1 MSTYSIRRNETILFV
16 QFFLFLIN
24 IVIRFISFTDAKHP
38 LSPPPQ
44 QGIRNELSVRSSFQ
58 KSNEA
63 YYYDDDDETS
73 DKELGTFETEQLIN
87 AVTKITDLLRKCWG
101 VAGADI
107 ISSNLA
113 RQEGGLTTYFNPTVP
128 GKAVY
133 ALFAFAVIDQFQS
146 HLHALKGDIM
156 ILINDIAAV
165 LHEEVYRWGYED
177 SGQCN
182 KNLGNAFLM
191 VYKIGAVKEVVEKR
205 ERAEAVIFQGKNT
218 AKARKRRNRQTELTT
233 LRLSSLGGSHRGHID
248 PPDMLSRSHVDN
260 LDLSSLPGM
269 RAFSDRALLGLLKT
283 FAGIHR
289 DKTILNWNNDFR
301 LGAGV
306 GATSINLN
314 FGMDAGWAVEG
325 AVGSSYKIDATYL
338 SPHVNMASRMM
349 SATKQYGVY
358 FLLSQAV
365 QKLLSENAQDKLRHI
380 DTVTVKGSSV
390 KQKIFTYDAK
400 PAHFFLYSKTENQ
413 ADLDSDRYSPS
424 IWNTDQDLVAMRNH
438 ICDDFMEV
446 FNRGRDE
453 YLAGNWPTAVKLL
466 KAADKIMF
474 QLQMDEGYSAK
485 SYSDNLKSL
494 PNLHADNAEAEERL
508 SMGDGPCQRLIAYM
522 EEHGCEAPAD
532 WAGYRPLTSK

>member
-1 MSTYSIRRNETILFV
+1 
-16 QFFLFLIN
+16 
-24 IVIRFISFTDAKHP
+24 
-38 LSPPPQ
+38 
-44 QGIRNELSVRSSFQ
+44 
-58 KSNEA
+58 
-63 YYYDDDDETS
+63 
-73 DKELGTFETEQLIN
+73 
-87 AVTKITDLLRKCWG
+87 
-101 VAGADI
+101 
-107 ISSNLA
+107 
-113 RQEGGLTTYFNPTVP
+113 
-128 GKAVY
+128 
-133 ALFAFAVIDQFQS
+133 
-146 HLHALKGDIM
+146 
-156 ILINDIAAV
+156 
-165 LHEEVYRWGYED
+165 
-177 SGQCN
+177 
-182 KNLGNAFLM
+182 
-191 VYKIGAVKEVVEKR
+191 
-205 ERAEAVIFQGKNT
+205 
-218 AKARKRRNRQTELTT
+218 
-233 LRLSSLGGSHRGHID
+233 
-248 PPDMLSRSHVDN
+248 
-260 LDLSSLPGM
+260 
-269 RAFSDRALLGLLKT
+269 
-283 FAGIHR
+283 
-289 DKTILNWNNDFR
+289 
-301 LGAGV
+301 
-306 GATSINLN
+306 
-314 FGMDAGWAVEG
+314 
-325 AVGSSYKIDATYL
+325 
-338 SPHVNMASRMM
+338 MM